1 MLITDEDK
9 HIIEQGGRWISVKN
23 ALYLLRGSIR
33 NANKGAE
40 TDMLLVLEHLIN
52 SMINIAEFYI
62 DFSNKTLERIKAQ
75 IEAENAGR

>member
-1 MLITDEDK
+1 MDQRQEC
-9 HIIEQGGRWISVKN
+9 
-23 ALYLLRGSIR
+23 ALSFARFLR